1 MPLFNP
7 LNLVC
12 CCKSRWGGSG
22 SGDPVSA
29 THDMISLQQVP
40 ALDFTL
46 EERQRSPEQEQRNTL
61 IGLSD
66 VAWAVPER
74 QSSIDTDSI
83 TNQHSGSDSF
93 SDSFDSDLGR
103 PRAKNKS
110 STTFGVVRN
119 RLIRSISHN
128 TSSDQ
133 PSRVSVGNSEEEVAR
148 RAELRRIMRLRI
160 QDQLESEEAEDQFE
174 NKTTRSIRRAIS
186 SVDLAFPTSGPRDA
200 IEFGVTKSALN
211 NGQPARLDPDHGGH
225 GTCQSFVALPK
236 NATVLER
243 ASQEASGAIGHEE
256 DIRGYHVL
264 QKPSSTHLSA
274 HISEDTALP
283 FSQKSFQLSNGA
295 GRLDRILGLDNS
307 FNSRQ
312 ASSRDSQ
319 SALGVWLI
327 AQGLRSRDNSNLFL
341 EEEEQAGS
349 TSPTGKIEDIPSI
362 AKRGQGMSACEL
374 EPMSTKGDCLVIQ
387 RPTPN
392 SSPNRLKLHGKLKP
406 GYVKDGHDTLN
417 FPGELPWGP
426 TVRALLGSFTDNTSS
441 GGPSK
446 SPPSPVRSQKNLYK
460 LELKDLESMEL
471 SPFRWRSQDSPRDE
485 GNSDDESH
493 KPPDT
498 RISHSKSQSQGV
510 VGGFQSEAEMM
521 HDTASLAQSESPSFL
536 QREAELQTIER
547 RFSEALTQR
556 KPEKV
561 VPTRFLEHFSHPAPR
576 PPVEKPSKNKTHL
589 AVPKG
594 HQRAKSEGS
603 LYRHVE
609 YSLGLPR
616 AQRFL
621 LIPLDR
627 NKTHRKEASDRSKRR
642 SNLSIR
648 PHMSRLPT
656 EEYVKSS
663 LEPRESATDLWQR
676 AVRLEAERRHYSS
689 FLSMRNPDGRSIFS
703 YKQPKEQG
711 ARNSSS
717 SISDA
722 RREISQLTPSTEER
736 SSPSN
741 SKWLIER
748 WVSQMRPR
756 STHQADSV
764 TSVKL
769 VSPPKSWS
777 KFPSF
782 NREER
787 NKNAAPGD
795 KVQPR
800 DFAVKHVTSEGQ
812 IRWATDMTKE
822 DEQRV
827 QTLSR
832 SMSTK
837 FGGLFKSKM
846 NRIMPSKSLRR
857 RMSHA
862 FIARTPS
869 TAQMEYPEMGIRPS
883 ESGYTELQALG
894 REISNMKGQAH
905 LQTSGQDISKPQS
918 SGRLGD
924 RVVALLHEAV
934 GQKHRKPGELL
945 ESADIPIV
953 PGTPSVVRPSIG
965 ATTTD
970 VFVTPKSHF
979 SNDGESKGDIDELD
993 ASFTTAGRYEA
1004 RPRLFDNDGASSYPV
1019 LAAPTENFD
1028 SSIRSLPAN
1037 KT

>member
-7 LNLVC
+7 LNLIC
-12 CCKSRWGGSG
+12 CCKSRWGGS
-22 SGDPVSA
+22 SPGDPTPA

-40 ALDFTL
+40 ALDLTL

-66 VAWAVPER
+66 VAWAMPER

-83 TNQHSGSDSF
+83 MNQHNGSDSL
-93 SDSFDSDLGR
+93 SDSFDFDLDR
-103 PRAKNKS
+103 PRATNKS
-110 STTFGVVRN
+110 STTFGVMRN

-160 QDQLESEEAEDQFE
+160 QDQLESEEAADQFE
-174 NKTTRSIRRAIS
+174 NETKRSIQCATS

-211 NGQPARLDPDHGGH
+211 NGKPARLDLDHCEH
-225 GTCQSFVALPK
+225 GTCKNLVALPK

-243 ASQEASGAIGHEE
+243 ACQEASDAIGYEE
-256 DIRGYHVL
+256 DIREYHVI
-264 QKPSSTHLSA
+264 QEPSTHLSA
-274 HISEDTALP
+274 HISEDTTLP
-283 FSQKSFQLSNGA
+283 FSQKSFQFSNGD
-295 GRLDRILGLDNS
+295 GRLDRILGPDNS

-312 ASSRDSQ
+312 ASSGDGQ

-327 AQGLRSRDNSNLFL
+327 AQGLRSRDNSNLFFD
-341 EEEEQAGS
+341 EEGQVES
-349 TSPTGKIEDIPSI
+349 TSPTGKPEDVPSI
-362 AKRGQGMSACEL
+362 AKRVQGMSAYEL

-392 SSPNRLKLHGKLKP
+392 SSPNRMQLHGKLKP
-406 GYVKDGHDTLN
+406 GFVSDDHDTLK

-441 GGPSK
+441 SDPSK
-446 SPPSPVRSQKNLYK
+446 SPPCPGRPQRNLYK

-471 SPFRWRSQDSPRDE
+471 SPFRWRSRDSPRDE
-485 GNSDDESH
+485 GNSDGESH

-498 RISHSKSQSQGV
+498 RISHSTSQSQGV
-510 VGGFQSEAEMM
+510 VGSFQSEAEMM
-521 HDTASLAQSESPSFL
+521 HDTTSLAQSESPSFL
-536 QREAELQTIER
+536 QREAELKTIER

-561 VPTRFLEHFSHPAPR
+561 VPTRFPEHFSYSVPR
-576 PPVEKPSKNKTHL
+576 SPVEKPPKNKTHL

-603 LYRHVE
+603 LYRNVE
-609 YSLGLPR
+609 DNMILPR
-616 AQRFL
+616 AQRL
-621 LIPLDR
+621 MLIPSDM
-627 NKTHRKEASDRSKRR
+627 NKTHKREASDRPKRR

-663 LEPRESATDLWQR
+663 LEPRESAKDLWQR
-676 AVRLEAERRHYSS
+676 AVRLEAESRQGSS
-689 FLSMRNPDGRSIFS
+689 FLSMQNPDGRSIS
-703 YKQPKEQG
+703 SHKQLKEQG
-711 ARNSSS
+711 ARNSNS
-717 SISDA
+717 SIFDA

-748 WVSQMRPR
+748 WVSQVRPR

-764 TSVKL
+764 TSAKL

-777 KFPSF
+777 KFPSI

-787 NKNAAPGD
+787 NKSAASGD

-812 IRWATDMTKE
+812 IRWATDVTKE

-827 QTLSR
+827 HTLSR

-837 FGGLFKSKM
+837 LGELLKSNM
-846 NRIMPSKSLRR
+846 NRIMRSKGLRR
-857 RMSHA
+857 RMSDA
-862 FIARTPS
+862 FVARTPS
-869 TAQMEYPEMGIRPS
+869 PAQMEYPEMGIRPS

-894 REISNMKGQAH
+894 KEISNMKGQAH
-905 LQTSGQDISKPQS
+905 LKTSGQDISNPQF

-924 RVVALLHEAV
+924 RVVALMHEAIE
-934 GQKHRKPGELL
+934 QNHPKPDELL
-945 ESADIPIV
+945 EPADIPIV

-979 SNDGESKGDIDELD
+979 SSDGESKGDIDELD
-993 ASFTTAGRYEA
+993 TCFTTVGRYEA
-1004 RPRLFDNDGASSYPV
+1004 PPRLFDNDGASSYPV
-1019 LAAPTENFD
+1019 LTAPTENFD
-1028 SSIRSLPAN
+1028 SSMH
-1037 KT
+1037 

>member
-22 SGDPVSA
+22 SGDPVPA
-29 THDMISLQQVP
+29 THDMISLQHVP
-40 ALDFTL
+40 TLDLTL
-46 EERQRSPEQEQRNTL
+46 EEQQTSPKHEQRNTL

-93 SDSFDSDLGR
+93 SNSFDSDLDR
-103 PRAKNKS
+103 PRAIKKS

-174 NKTTRSIRRAIS
+174 NKTTRSIRRGIS

-200 IEFGVTKSALN
+200 IEFGVAKSALN
-211 NGQPARLDPDHGGH
+211 DRQPARLGSGHGGH
-225 GTCQSFVALPK
+225 GTCQNLVALPK

-243 ASQEASGAIGHEE
+243 ASQEPSSAIGHEE
-256 DIRGYHVL
+256 DIQGYHVI

-295 GRLDRILGLDNS
+295 GRLDRILGPDNS

-312 ASSRDSQ
+312 VSSGDGQ

-327 AQGLRSRDNSNLFL
+327 AQGLRSRDNSTLFFEED
-341 EEEEQAGS
+341 EEEEQVG
-349 TSPTGKIEDIPSI
+349 PTNLIGKTEDIPSI
-362 AKRGQGMSACEL
+362 AKMGQGMSVFEL
-374 EPMSTKGDCLVIQ
+374 EPMSAKGDSSVIQ

-392 SSPNRLKLHGKLKP
+392 RSLNGPKLHGNLKT
-406 GYVKDGHDTLN
+406 GSVKDAHDSCN
-417 FPGELPWGP
+417 FSGELPWGP

-441 GGPSK
+441 SDPSK
-446 SPPSPVRSQKNLYK
+446 SPPSPVRSKQNLYK

-471 SPFRWRSQDSPRDE
+471 SPFRCEDLPFTTTRELITRVGRNRDSPRDE
-485 GNSDDESH
+485 ENSDEESY
-493 KPPDT
+493 KPQDMG
-498 RISHSKSQSQGV
+498 ILHSKSQSQGV
-510 VGGFQSEAEMM
+510 VGGLQFEAEMV
-521 HDTASLAQSESPSFL
+521 HDTASLTQSESPSFL
-536 QREAELQTIER
+536 QREAELKTIER

-556 KPEKV
+556 KPEKT
-561 VPTRFLEHFSHPAPR
+561 VPTRFLEHFSHSAPR
-576 PPVEKPSKNKTHL
+576 SPVEKPSRDKTHL

-594 HQRAKSEGS
+594 HQRARSESS

-609 YSLGLPR
+609 YNLGVSR

-627 NKTHRKEASDRSKRR
+627 NTTHRKEASDRSKRR

-663 LEPRESATDLWQR
+663 LEPRESATNLWQR
-676 AVRLEAERRHYSS
+676 AVRLEAERRHSSS
-689 FLSMRNPDGRSIFS
+689 FLSMQDPDRRSIS
-703 YKQPKEQG
+703 SNRQPKEQG
-711 ARNSSS
+711 VGNSNS
-717 SISDA
+717 SISDV

-736 SSPSN
+736 PSHSN

-756 STHQADSV
+756 STHQEDSV
-764 TSVKL
+764 TSAKL

-787 NKNAAPGD
+787 NKTAASRD

-827 QTLSR
+827 HTLSR

-837 FGGLFKSKM
+837 LGELFKSKM
-846 NRIMPSKSLRR
+846 NRIMPSKGLRR
-857 RMSHA
+857 RMSLA
-862 FIARTPS
+862 FVARTPS
-869 TAQMEYPEMGIRPS
+869 PAQMEYPEMGIRPS

-894 REISNMKGQAH
+894 REISNMKGQGH

-924 RVVALLHEAV
+924 RVVALMHEAI
-934 GQKHRKPGELL
+934 GQKHPKPDELL
-945 ESADIPIV
+945 ESVDIPIV
-953 PGTPSVVRPSIG
+953 PGTPSVIRPSIA

-979 SNDGESKGDIDELD
+979 SNDGESKGDIDELE
-993 ASFTTAGRYEA
+993 ASLTTAGRYEA
-1004 RPRLFDNDGASSYPV
+1004 
-1019 LAAPTENFD
+1019 
-1028 SSIRSLPAN
+1028 I
-1037 KT
+1037 